1 MNDEEIENNTYEFEK
16 YENQILEETSNEIK
30 EIKTEFTI
38 ITDSKALYEDSS
50 FVTEIIS
57 SIILST
63 EELNIQTD
71 SSSLQ
76 NDKPEDLDI

>member
-50 FVTEIIS
+50 FVTEIFS
-57 SIILST
+57 SII
-63 EELNIQTD
+63 LNIQTD

>member
-16 YENQILEETSNEIK
+16 YENRILEETSNEIK
-30 EIKTEFTI
+30 EIKAEFTI

-57 SIILST
+57 SIIL
-63 EELNIQTD
+63 NIQTD